1 MTDSTYSLPIIDI
14 GSLRRDS
21 RDLARIGAALDRACC
36 EFGFFYITGHGIDP
50 ALSTRMMKLARE
62 FFASPLETKMAI
74 AMAHGG
80 RAWRGYFPVE
90 GELTSGRPDR
100 KEGIYFGTELGPDDA
115 RVRAGMPLHGINL
128 FPALPGFRETLLTY
142 LDEVTAAGQLLLSG
156 IAVGL
161 GLPHDYFLERYTRDP
176 TVLFRIFNYPP
187 STAGTNENENEL
199 GVGEHTDYGLL
210 TLLRQDDVGGLQI
223 WHYDRWLAAPPVPD
237 SFVCNVG
244 DMLERLTAGRYVSAL
259 HRVRNVSAKD
269 RISMPLFLD
278 PSFDAVL
285 EPIEVL
291 TPDPTAGD
299 RRRHGRRWDGADLAA
314 VSGNYGDYLLNKVS
328 KVFPQLRA
336 KVL

>member
-1 MTDSTYSLPIIDI
+1 LTNSTETVPIIDV
-14 GSLRRDS
+14 GSLRRDP

-50 ALSTRMMKLARE
+50 ALSARMMTLARE
-62 FFASPLETKMAI
+62 FFASPLEQKMTI

-100 KEGIYFGTELGPDDA
+100 KEGIYFGTQLGPDDP
-115 RVRAGMPLHGINL
+115 RVRAGVPLHGMNL
-128 FPALPGFRETLLTY
+128 FPALPGFRDTLLTY
-142 LDEVTAAGQLLLSG
+142 IDEVTAVGQLLLKG

-161 GLPHDYFLERYTRDP
+161 GLAPNYFRERYTHDP

-187 STAGTNENENEL
+187 STASADENEL

-210 TLLRQDDVGGLQI
+210 TLLRQDEVAGLQI
-223 WHYDRWLAAPPVPD
+223 WHHDRWLPAPPVHD

-259 HRVRNVSAKD
+259 HRVCNASRQD

-278 PSFDAVL
+278 PGFDAVL
-285 EPIEVL
+285 QPIEVL
-291 TPDPTAGD
+291 APDPTAAG
-299 RRRHGRRWDGADLAA
+299 RRRRGRRWDGTDLAT
-314 VSGNYGDYLLNKVS
+314 VSGTYGDYLLNKVS

-336 KVL
+336 KVF